1 MASFL
6 PHGQIVLR
14 GHGWPQV
21 RRLELWFWRSSG
33 ECPRTY
39 PHLRLRVPH
48 LQNNG
53 SSRHQVSSVRRR
65 YPTLHGGEILGF
77 NLDGGTLEVR
87 CSPDVLVSRQWA
99 TVEFWQNRSH
109 DFRYKAGSIQAWPS
123 VLLGHR
129 RRRRGEGKHQNPW
142 CSSWSN
148 IIHGQSSEGINQ
160 SMQLPHP
167 CSPTRP
173 PRPDTR
179 ISQVDRPRPCNISSW
194 LLQLAAVRH
203 LQVKSQQT
211 TARAEWSCAS
221 RAPSCLEIQLGA
233 LAQTASLAPGS
244 AKDHIQDGTHYIQR
258 EILQAAFLSLQ
269 SPGQLHA
276 ITEPEV
282 WGTTSS
288 SDSLSEVC
296 GSQTQLLFWRAN
308 RLEQSKF
315 ENSRSRLTR
324 VIQDTF
330 KDRTV

>member
-1 MASFL
+1 M
-6 PHGQIVLR
+6 
-14 GHGWPQV
+14 
-21 RRLELWFWRSSG
+21 
-33 ECPRTY
+33 
-39 PHLRLRVPH
+39 
-48 LQNNG
+48 
-53 SSRHQVSSVRRR
+53 
-65 YPTLHGGEILGF
+65 
-77 NLDGGTLEVR
+77 R

-129 RRRRGEGKHQNPW
+129 WRRRGEGKHQNPW
-142 CSSWSN
+142 CPSWSN

-179 ISQVDRPRPCNISSW
+179 ISQVDRPRPRNISSR

-244 AKDHIQDGTHYIQR
+244 AKDHIQDGTYYIQR
-258 EILQAAFLSLQ
+258 EILQRAFLSLQ

-288 SDSLSEVC
+288 SDSSSEVC
-296 GSQTQLLFWRAN
+296 GSQMQLLFWRAN

-324 VIQDTF
+324 VIQDTS